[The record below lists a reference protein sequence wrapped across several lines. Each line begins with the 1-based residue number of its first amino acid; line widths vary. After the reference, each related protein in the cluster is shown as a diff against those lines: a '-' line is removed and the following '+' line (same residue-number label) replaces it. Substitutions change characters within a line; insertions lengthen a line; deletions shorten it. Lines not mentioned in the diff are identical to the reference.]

1 MEKNIIKLLHDWLPI
16 IIAALSLII
25 SIITNKKNNKQNNEY
40 KRRMQDF
47 EIQKEIIRQQE
58 RNTDEIF
65 MRLNSRSN
73 LIPHF
78 HLILDNTKIEKLTN
92 NNSEHMKLVI
102 GLINIGKESA
112 SNITLYP
119 FREGRADFLKV
130 LYEQEN
136 SYFIYEYLNQY
147 YALPKER
154 VSFSI
159 VKEIPKKDNGRISD
173 FIEFKI
179 RFRDLLG
186 NLYEQR
192 FEFGYDNYIVKGFN
206 LKSSSGIP
214 RFIEE

>member
-1 MEKNIIKLLHDWLPI
+1 
-16 IIAALSLII
+16 
-25 SIITNKKNNKQNNEY
+25 
-40 KRRMQDF
+40 MQDF

-119 FREGRADFLKV
+119 FREGLADFLKV